1 MLAVDSNGPVIQNLI
16 LLLEKKK
23 NKKPCYWPKAAQVTL
38 SGNLSILYI

>member
-1 MLAVDSNGPVIQNLI
+1 MLVVDSNGPVIQNLI

-23 NKKPCYWPKAAQVTL
+23 KKTCYWPKAAQVTL